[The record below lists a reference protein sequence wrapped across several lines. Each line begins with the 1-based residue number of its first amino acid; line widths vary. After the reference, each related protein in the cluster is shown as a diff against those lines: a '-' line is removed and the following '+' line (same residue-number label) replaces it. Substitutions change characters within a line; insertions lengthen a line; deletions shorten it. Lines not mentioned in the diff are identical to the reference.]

1 MDLFNSIID
10 TTEQHL
16 NILMDN
22 VYLSTII
29 KVLLILYGCVIAPE
43 LPTYILQLLDNVI
56 AKVFVIVLIIFIAK
70 RDLGIGLLI
79 AICFVLTLQLITKNK
94 LFNLNDIKNM
104 IMEGGDE
111 LNEELFVDT
120 DDPQISNMEN
130 ENHSREPITSFDN
143 VNVEGN
149 ISNNMDSMMPFE
161 SSSNFPP
168 TSCVK
173 IPREMQT
180 NMPPTDTMNQVINNT
195 QYNNMEEINGFDDS
209 MNFAT
214 F

>member
-43 LPTYILQLLDNVI
+43 LPTYVLQLLDNLF

-79 AICFVLTLQLITKNK
+79 AICFILTLQLINKNK
-94 LFNLNDIKNM
+94 LFNLNDIKKI
-104 IMEGGDE
+104 IMEGGNE
-111 LNEELFVDT
+111 INEELFVDT
-120 DDPQISNMEN
+120 DDPKISNMEN
-130 ENHSREPITSFDN
+130 ENHSREPITNFDN
-143 VNVEGN
+143 VNVEGH
-149 ISNNMDSMMPFE
+149 ITNNMDSIMPFE
-161 SSSNFPP
+161 LSSNPP
-168 TSCVK
+168 ESCVK

-180 NMPPTDTMNQVINNT
+180 NMPPTNTMNQIINNT
-195 QYNNMEEINGFDDS
+195 QYNNMEEITGFNDS
-209 MNFAT
+209 TNFAI

>member
-1 MDLFNSIID
+1 MDLFNNIID

-16 NILMDN
+16 NVLMDN
-22 VYLSTII
+22 AYLSSII
-29 KVLLILYGCVIAPE
+29 KVLLILYGCVIAPK

-56 AKVFVIVLIIFIAK
+56 VKVFVIVLIIFIAK

-79 AICFVLTLQLITKNK
+79 AICFVLTLQLINKNK
-94 LFNLNDIKNM
+94 LFNLNDIKKM

-120 DDPQISNMEN
+120 DDPIISNMEN
-130 ENHSREPITSFDN
+130 ENHSRESITSFDN
-143 VNVEGN
+143 VNVEGQ
-149 ISNNMDSMMPFE
+149 ISSNNPSMPYE
-161 SSSNFPP
+161 QSNNYPE
-168 TSCVK
+168 SCVK

-180 NMPPTDTMNQVINNT
+180 NMSPTNVMNQVINNT
-195 QYNNMEEINGFDDS
+195 QYNNMEEINGYDNS
-209 MNFAT
+209 MNFAN